1 MMKKGEETKEVIS
14 YGIASVYTPAHQ
26 RGKGY
31 ARQILQ
37 LVHYL
42 IAPSNLLP
50 PFPETWGPKPDIGP
64 MNADFSILFSGIGEK
79 YYATCRQGE
88 GQSSKAGWIRQ
99 PITSRTWDIS
109 QYKSGTGLQDR
120 WEWLGPDQL
129 EVLESEGEAA
139 MRDEIAGSRTGA
151 AGTSFM
157 VLPSW

>member
-1 MMKKGEETKEVIS
+1 
-14 YGIASVYTPAHQ
+14 
-26 RGKGY
+26 
-31 ARQILQ
+31 
-37 LVHYL
+37 
-42 IAPSNLLP
+42 
-50 PFPETWGPKPDIGP
+50 

-88 GQSSKAGWIRQ
+88 GQSCKAGWIRQ

-109 QYKSGTGLQDR
+109 QYKSDTAVQDG

-139 MRDEIAGSRTGA
+139 MKNEIAGPGTGA